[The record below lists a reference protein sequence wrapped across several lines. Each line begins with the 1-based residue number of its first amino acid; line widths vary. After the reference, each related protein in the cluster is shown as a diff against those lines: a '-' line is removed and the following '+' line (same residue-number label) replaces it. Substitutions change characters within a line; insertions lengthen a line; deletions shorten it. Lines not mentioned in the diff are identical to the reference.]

1 MVRVCKAGDMQNWI
15 CETCGVQFSESN
27 QPPAACLICEDDRQY
42 VGPSGQ
48 NWTTLQQMQGNFHNK
63 TFEVNDQIISIGPTQ
78 PKFAIGQRA
87 LLIKTPHGNVL
98 WDCITLLDDTSRAV
112 IDQHGGISMI
122 AISHPHFYDTM
133 VEWAQ
138 AFQCKIL
145 LHQADQKWVMRKDK
159 AAKDH
164 VEFWSGNSK
173 QLNDSLELVRLGG
186 HFAGSCI
193 LHSRAGEGFT
203 GALSMCMHVKFFLA
217 SICLPQ
223 THKACFCLSTQ
234 GCTVAM
240 HAIMSSSS
248 LPTKCM

>member
-42 VGPSGQ
+42 VGRSGQ

-173 QLNDSLELVRLGG
+173 QLNESLELVRLGG

-193 LHSRAGEGFT
+193 LHSRAGEGFICT
-203 GALSMCMHVKFFLA
+203 GDTIQVTPDKMVSFMYRCAFNVYACQ
-217 SICLPQ
+217 ILP
-223 THKACFCLSTQ
+223 
-234 GCTVAM
+234 G
-240 HAIMSSSS
+240 
-248 LPTKCM
+248 